1 MIEQTIRH
9 IYSLLLSENYDEL
22 ERFTNGSRM
31 SSNEICETILAYGYQ
46 LVSYPDNLKLDI
58 VEVKNS
64 SPREWNVVAP
74 IYTSEEGLSDLSIEL
89 SLIENGKE
97 LYKSELDN
105 IRVR

>member
-31 SSNEICETILAYGYQ
+31 SSNEICEAILEYGYQ
-46 LVSYPDNLKLDI
+46 LVSYPDNLKLNI

-64 SPREWNVVAP
+64 SPREWSVVAP